1 MRDNYLWDRSGQPDP
16 EVQRLEGLLSGFR
29 SRRPAPDFS
38 DSDFEIPGSRFRFT
52 RRRFAAAAVILVLL
66 GGGWLLYR
74 WSRPSWEIAGLA
86 GAPRVGGQPIDK
98 TTRLGVGE
106 WLETDGDSR
115 AMINVGQIGQVE
127 IEPNSRVQLVWTR
140 LAEHRL
146 ALSKGTIRATIWAPP
161 GLFFVDTPSA
171 VAIDLG
177 CAYTLQ
183 VDESGAAMLHV
194 KYGWVAF
201 EHQGRESFVPA
212 EATCRARP
220 GTGPG
225 TPCWEDTSTAFRDAL
240 EKVDFEQLDPA
251 MRAEALGLVLSGARD
266 KDAFTLW
273 HLLSRVEAEEREAV
287 YVRMTELVPPPEGVT
302 REGVLVLDRR
312 MLDRW
317 WDHLGLRDTTWWRM
331 WKGPSPMAEK

>member
-1 MRDNYLWDRSGQPDP
+1 VRDDYLWDRSGQPDP
-16 EVQRLEGLLSGFR
+16 EVQRLEGLLGELR
-29 SRRPAPDFS
+29 SRRPAPDLPES
-38 DSDFEIPGSRFRFT
+38 DSEVPGSRFRFT

-66 GGGWLLYR
+66 GGGGLLYR
-74 WSRPSWEIAGLA
+74 SSRPSWEIAGLE
-86 GAPRVGGQPIDK
+86 GVPLVSGQRIDEN
-98 TTRLGVGE
+98 TRLRVGE
-106 WLETDGDSR
+106 WLETDGESR

-127 IEPNSRVQLVWTR
+127 LEPNSRVQLVRTGVS
-140 LAEHRL
+140 EHRL
-146 ALSKGTIRATIWAPP
+146 ALSKGTIQATIWAPP

-194 KYGWVAF
+194 TYGWVAF

-212 EATCRARP
+212 GAICRTRP
-220 GTGPG
+220 GPGPG
-225 TPCWEDTSTAFRDAL
+225 TPCWEDASPAFRDAL
-240 EKVDFEQLDPA
+240 ERVDFEQVEPA
-251 MRAEALGLVLSGARD
+251 QRAEALGLVLSGARD

-287 YVRMTELVPPPEGVT
+287 YARMAGLAPPPEGVT
-302 REGVLVLDRR
+302 REGVLILDRR

-317 WDHLGLRDTTWWRM
+317 WDHLGLKNTAWWRM